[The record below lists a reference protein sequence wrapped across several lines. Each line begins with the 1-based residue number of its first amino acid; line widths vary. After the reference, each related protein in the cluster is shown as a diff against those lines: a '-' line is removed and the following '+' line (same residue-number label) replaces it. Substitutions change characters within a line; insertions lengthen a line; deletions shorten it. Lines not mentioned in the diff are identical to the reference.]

1 MPLDLASSLDTRI
14 RIERK
19 LVTRDPQYGTEQVT
33 WVQFAYVWAEVRDIL
48 PSKAERLADS
58 VQIARRPARIR
69 IRYLAGLVADMR
81 VIFDNR
87 IHQIIRGIRFSR
99 RIRIAC
105 FLINNKPNI
114 SCFMQRSI

>member
-19 LVTRDPQYGTEQVT
+19 LVARDQQYGTEQVT
-33 WVQFAYVWAEVRDIL
+33 WGQFACVWAEVRDIL

-69 IRYLAGLVADMR
+69 IRYLEGLAADMR

-87 IHQIIRGIRFSR
+87 IHQIVSGPATLGR
-99 RIRIAC
+99 REAMEIMVEEHSSQGTA
-105 FLINNKPNI
+105 P
-114 SCFMQRSI
+114 